1 MSLPYRDTRSVAALQ
16 SGQVHPA
23 FKESRLHALSRHLA
37 GILAA
42 TIGLCSVVGIMALLV
57 FPALTKPAT
66 TPSGTVQLATVPPAD
81 PPARPYRL
89 TDANI
94 SPAVP
99 TQDSFVAYSQ
109 TTSTTPGALAQLQ
122 QPRRTPPRISNSSTS
137 GTYRQPPS
145 QPRKPATS
153 QRTPPQAAQPKHPSQ
168 PVISQAGNFKD
179 YKQKFLGAWKDN
191 DSYSNMLID
200 LRIDGTFTLKYN
212 TDDTKVGRWY
222 ERNSYHATLSLKEFL
237 GSEGS
242 VKVDPDTGSTVVYLP
257 RYGTYKVR

>member
-1 MSLPYRDTRSVAALQ
+1 
-16 SGQVHPA
+16 
-23 FKESRLHALSRHLA
+23 
-37 GILAA
+37 
-42 TIGLCSVVGIMALLV
+42 
-57 FPALTKPAT
+57 
-66 TPSGTVQLATVPPAD
+66 
-81 PPARPYRL
+81 
-89 TDANI
+89 
-94 SPAVP
+94 
-99 TQDSFVAYSQ
+99 
-109 TTSTTPGALAQLQ
+109 
-122 QPRRTPPRISNSSTS
+122 
-137 GTYRQPPS
+137 
-145 QPRKPATS
+145 
-153 QRTPPQAAQPKHPSQ
+153 
-168 PVISQAGNFKD
+168 VISQAGNFKD